1 MDQLTNPPLDLPYAE
16 ALKRLQGLV
25 IGPDGRQTCVLVSL
39 TDDASSHFRELI
51 GRGETKLIKSRNK
64 PGLLFNILA
73 ECGIEKN
80 SVHLGGP
87 PVDNV
92 AIDEEGE
99 RTLIRLAFLSGGFGL
114 LLAWWSLRSIKLT
127 LIVFACGL
135 LSGALGLAAVW
146 WTGQSCR
153 CGAHVNAVDG
163 VRPGHFGCRASH
175 QLLP

>member
-1 MDQLTNPPLDLPYAE
+1 MA
-16 ALKRLQGLV
+16 AA
-25 IGPDGRQTCVLVSL
+25 I
-39 TDDASSHFRELI
+39 RE
-51 GRGETKLIKSRNK
+51 LIKSRHK

-73 ECGIEKN
+73 DCGVEKDT
-80 SVHLGGP
+80 VHLGGP

-146 WTGQSCR
+146 WTGQTCR
-153 CGAHVNAVDG
+153 RRADVDAVDG
-163 VRPGHFGCRASH
+163 VRAWPFPVPCI
-175 QLLP
+175 

>member
-1 MDQLTNPPLDLPYAE
+1 M
-16 ALKRLQGLV
+16 
-25 IGPDGRQTCVLVSL
+25 
-39 TDDASSHFRELI
+39 
-51 GRGETKLIKSRNK
+51 
-64 PGLLFNILA
+64 
-73 ECGIEKN
+73 
-80 SVHLGGP
+80 HLGGP

-146 WTGQSCR
+146 LTGQSADAVLMSMPSMVYVLAIS
-153 CGAHVNAVDG
+153 GAVHLINYYREEVDHHG
-163 VRPGHFGCRASH
+163 VVGAAGAGAGSRVVADVFCAR
-175 QLLP
+175 